1 MQLLENMVSLM
12 KKSMKNLQELLE
24 KNYIDNL
31 SCGVNY
37 VEEGFDLHKKMKFR
51 LGKARFVTR

>member
-1 MQLLENMVSLM
+1 M

-37 VEEGFDLHKKMKFR
+37 VEEGFDLHKKNEVSIRQSK
-51 LGKARFVTR
+51 VCY